1 MLFNKTCKESAL
13 LMMQKQ
19 DHPLRL
25 TDSLGLKFH
34 LLICKACPKFEHQ
47 LQTMQRAL
55 SDWRNEIIK

>member
-1 MLFNKTCKESAL
+1 
-13 LMMQKQ
+13 MMQKQ

-55 SDWRNEIIK
+55 SDWRNEIVK